1 MYITNHWQMNK
12 VFFRIVFLVL
22 LLVSLFI
29 CDVLLGSVR
38 ISIYEFI
45 DYLSGQGF
53 SHASYKTILL
63 EYRIPKALTACI
75 AGASLAVS
83 GLLMQSF
90 FRNPLAG
97 PYVLGIS
104 SGASLGVAL
113 VLLFF
118 SGSFLLSVPLAA
130 SLGSFLVLLL
140 MIWAAKR
147 FRSSVSLLILGLM
160 ISYLTGALVGVLQYF
175 SSAQDLQS
183 FVLWGMGSFAKTQWT
198 DLKLMLP
205 VLLLGLAFAYSR
217 SKALNSL
224 LLGESYAQSLGVSLK
239 SIRREILCLVGVL
252 VAWVTAY
259 CGPIAFV
266 GMAVPHL
273 VRLGAEESDHKIT
286 IPLVAL
292 TGACIAL
299 LCDMIAQVPGYDFVL
314 PINSIT
320 SLFGAPF
327 VIYFLLKKNRIG

>member
-1 MYITNHWQMNK
+1 MA
-12 VFFRIVFLVL
+12 L
-22 LLVSLFI
+22 LLVFI
-29 CDVLLGSVR
+29 FMANILLGSV
-38 ISIYEFI
+38 SIPLYEFVE
-45 DYLSGQGF
+45 YLKGNSW
-53 SHASYKTILL
+53 SHPSYQAIIF
-63 EYRIPKALTACI
+63 EYRIPKALTACF
-75 AGASLAVS
+75 AGSALAVS

-104 SGASLGVAL
+104 SGASLGVA
-113 VLLFF
+113 VLLLFI
-118 SGSFLLSVPLAA
+118 SGSYLISLPLAA
-130 SLGSFLVLLL
+130 CIGSLLVLIA
-140 MIWAAKR
+140 MIWASKR

-175 SSAQDLQS
+175 SKSEEIQS
-183 FVLWGMGSFAKTQWT
+183 FVLWGLGSFAKTQWT
-198 DLKLMLP
+198 DLQIMLP
-205 VLLLGLAFAYSR
+205 VLVVGLIFAYSR
-217 SKALNSL
+217 SKVLNSL
-224 LLGESYAQSLGVSLK
+224 LLGSSYAQSIGVSIK
-239 SIRREILCLVGVL
+239 SIRRQLLYLVGIL

-259 CGPIAFV
+259 CGPIAFL

-273 VRLGAEESDHKIT
+273 VRLWVEESDHKIT

-299 LCDMIAQVPGYDFVL
+299 LCDMVAQAPGFDMVL

-327 VIYFLLKKNRIG
+327 VIYYLLKKNRLG

>member
-1 MYITNHWQMNK
+1 MNK
-12 VFFRIVFLVL
+12 TVYRILLMTLFLV
-22 LLVSLFI
+22 VIFI
-29 CDVLLGSVR
+29 ADIFLGSVN
-38 ISIYEFI
+38 IPLSEFFEYLKGNGWSHPSYEAIIF
-45 DYLSGQGF
+45 Q
-53 SHASYKTILL
+53 
-63 EYRIPKALTACI
+63 YRIPKALTACF
-75 AGASLAVS
+75 AGSALAVS

-113 VLLFF
+113 LLLLF
-118 SGSFLLSVPLAA
+118 SGSFLLSVPLVACIG
-130 SLGSFLVLLL
+130 SLLVLII
-140 MIWAAKR
+140 MIWASKR

-175 SSAQDLQS
+175 SKSEEIQS
-183 FVLWGMGSFAKTQWT
+183 FVLWGLGSFAKTQWM
-198 DLKLMLP
+198 DLQIMLP
-205 VLLLGLAFAYSR
+205 VLLLGLVFAYSR

-224 LLGESYAQSLGVSLK
+224 LLGESYAQSIGVSIK
-239 SIRREILCLVGVL
+239 SIRREILYLVGIL

-273 VRLGAEESDHKIT
+273 VRLWVEESNHKIT

-292 TGACIAL
+292 IGACIAL
-299 LCDMIAQVPGYDFVL
+299 LCDMIAQAPGFDVVL

-327 VIYFLLKKNRIG
+327 VIYYLLKKNRLG

>member
-1 MYITNHWQMNK
+1 MNK
-12 VFFRIVFLVL
+12 VFYRTLLMAL
-22 LLVSLFI
+22 LLLLLF
-29 CDVLLGSVR
+29 CADLLVGSVT
-38 ISIYEFI
+38 IPLSDFFDFI
-45 DYLSGQGF
+45 IGNGW
-53 SHASYKTILL
+53 SHSTYQAIIF
-63 EYRIPKALTACI
+63 EYRLPKALTACF
-75 AGASLAVS
+75 AGSALAVS

-113 VLLFF
+113 LLLFF

-130 SLGSFLVLLL
+130 SIGALLVLVL
-140 MIWAAKR
+140 MIWASKR

-160 ISYLTGALVGVLQYF
+160 ISYLTSALVGVLQYF
-175 SSAQDLQS
+175 SKSEEIQS
-183 FVLWGMGSFAKTQWT
+183 FVLWGLGSFAKTQWGE
-198 DLKLMLP
+198 LQIMLP
-205 VLLLGLAFAYSR
+205 VLAVGLLFAYSR

-224 LLGESYAQSLGVSLK
+224 LLGESYAQSLGVSIK
-239 SIRREILCLVGVL
+239 SIRRELLCLVGIL

-273 VRLGAEESDHKIT
+273 VRLWVEETDHRIT
-286 IPLVAL
+286 IPLVAI

-299 LCDMIAQVPGYDFVL
+299 VCDIIAQVPGFDIVL

-327 VIYFLLKKNRIG
+327 VIYYLLKKNRLG

>member
-1 MYITNHWQMNK
+1 MNK
-12 VFFRIVFLVL
+12 TVYRILLMTLFLV
-22 LLVSLFI
+22 VIFI
-29 CDVLLGSVR
+29 ADIFLGSVN
-38 ISIYEFI
+38 IPLSDFFEYLIGNGWSHPSYEAIIF
-45 DYLSGQGF
+45 Q
-53 SHASYKTILL
+53 
-63 EYRIPKALTACI
+63 YRIPKALTACF
-75 AGASLAVS
+75 AGSALAVS

-113 VLLFF
+113 LLLLF
-118 SGSFLLSVPLAA
+118 SGSFFLSVPLAA
-130 SLGSFLVLLL
+130 CIGSLLVLVI
-140 MIWAAKR
+140 MIWASKR
-147 FRSSVSLLILGLM
+147 FLSSVSLLILGLM

-175 SSAQDLQS
+175 SKSEEIQS
-183 FVLWGMGSFAKTQWT
+183 FVLWGLGSFAKTQWI
-198 DLKLMLP
+198 DLQIMLP
-205 VLLLGLAFAYSR
+205 VLVLGLVFAYSR

-224 LLGESYAQSLGVSLK
+224 LLGESYAQSLGVSIK
-239 SIRREILCLVGVL
+239 SIRREILYLVGIL

-273 VRLGAEESDHKIT
+273 VRLWVEESDHKIT

-299 LCDMIAQVPGYDFVL
+299 LCDMIAQVPGFDVVL

-327 VIYFLLKKNRIG
+327 VIYYLLKKNRLG

>member
-1 MYITNHWQMNK
+1 MA
-12 VFFRIVFLVL
+12 L
-22 LLVSLFI
+22 LLVFI
-29 CDVLLGSVR
+29 FMANILLGSV
-38 ISIYEFI
+38 SIPLYEFVE
-45 DYLSGQGF
+45 YLKGNGW
-53 SHASYKTILL
+53 SHPSYQAIIF
-63 EYRIPKALTACI
+63 EYRIPKALTACF
-75 AGASLAVS
+75 AGSALAVS

-104 SGASLGVAL
+104 SGASLGVA
-113 VLLFF
+113 VLLLFI
-118 SGSFLLSVPLAA
+118 SGSYLISVPLAA
-130 SLGSFLVLLL
+130 CIGSLLVLIA
-140 MIWAAKR
+140 MIWASKR

-175 SSAQDLQS
+175 SKSEEIQS
-183 FVLWGMGSFAKTQWT
+183 FVLWGLGSFAKTQWT
-198 DLKLMLP
+198 DLQIMLP
-205 VLLLGLAFAYSR
+205 VLVVGLIFAYSR
-217 SKALNSL
+217 SKVLNSL
-224 LLGESYAQSLGVSLK
+224 LLGSSYAQSIGVSIK
-239 SIRREILCLVGVL
+239 SIRRQLLYLVGIL

-259 CGPIAFV
+259 CGPIAFL

-273 VRLGAEESDHKIT
+273 VRLWVEESDHKIT

-299 LCDMIAQVPGYDFVL
+299 LCDMVAQAPGFDMVL

-327 VIYFLLKKNRIG
+327 VIYYLLKKKEIER

>member
-1 MYITNHWQMNK
+1 MA
-12 VFFRIVFLVL
+12 L
-22 LLVSLFI
+22 LLVFI
-29 CDVLLGSVR
+29 FMANILLGSV
-38 ISIYEFI
+38 SIPLYEFVE
-45 DYLSGQGF
+45 YLKGNGW
-53 SHASYKTILL
+53 SHPSYQAIIF

-75 AGASLAVS
+75 AGSALAVS

-104 SGASLGVAL
+104 SGASLGVA
-113 VLLFF
+113 VLLLFI
-118 SGSFLLSVPLAA
+118 SGSYLISVPLAA
-130 SLGSFLVLLL
+130 CIGSLLVLIA
-140 MIWAAKR
+140 MIWASKR

-175 SSAQDLQS
+175 SKSEEIQS
-183 FVLWGMGSFAKTQWT
+183 FVLWGLGSFAKTQWT
-198 DLKLMLP
+198 DLQIMLP
-205 VLLLGLAFAYSR
+205 VLVVGLIFAYSR
-217 SKALNSL
+217 SKVLNSL
-224 LLGESYAQSLGVSLK
+224 LLGASYAQSIGVSIK
-239 SIRREILCLVGVL
+239 SIRRQLLYLVGIL

-259 CGPIAFV
+259 CGPIAFL

-273 VRLGAEESDHKIT
+273 VRLWVEESDHKIT

-299 LCDMIAQVPGYDFVL
+299 LCDMVAQAPGFDMVL

-327 VIYFLLKKNRIG
+327 VIYYLLKKNRLG

>member
-1 MYITNHWQMNK
+1 MNK
-12 VFFRIVFLVL
+12 NVYRILMMTL
-22 LLVSLFI
+22 LLVFVFI
-29 CDVLLGSVR
+29 ADLLLGSV
-38 ISIYEFI
+38 SIPFSDIIEYVKGNNWSHPSYEVIIF
-45 DYLSGQGF
+45 
-53 SHASYKTILL
+53 
-63 EYRIPKALTACI
+63 EYRLPKALTACF
-75 AGASLAVS
+75 AGSALAVS

-113 VLLFF
+113 LLLFL
-118 SGSFLLSVPLAA
+118 SGGFILSVPIAA
-130 SLGSFLVLLL
+130 SIGSLVVLLM
-140 MIWAAKR
+140 MIWASKR

-175 SSAQDLQS
+175 SQSEEIQS
-183 FVLWGMGSFAKTQWT
+183 FVLWGLGSFAKTKWG
-198 DLKLMLP
+198 DLQLMLP
-205 VLLLGLAFAYSR
+205 VLLLGLIFAYSR

-224 LLGESYAQSLGVSLK
+224 LLGESYAQSIGVSIK
-239 SIRREILCLVGVL
+239 AIRRELLYLVGIL

-259 CGPIAFV
+259 CGPIAFI
-266 GMAVPHL
+266 GMAIPHL
-273 VRLGAEESDHKIT
+273 VRLWVEESDHKIT

-292 TGACIAL
+292 TGACVAL
-299 LCDMIAQVPGYDFVL
+299 ICDMIAQAPGFDLVL

-327 VIYFLLKKNRIG
+327 VIFYLLKKNRLG

>member
-1 MYITNHWQMNK
+1 MTK
-12 VFFRIVFLVL
+12 STLRILVLVL
-22 LLVSLFI
+22 LFVLLFIGDLLLGTVSIPFSDFVSLFTNN
-29 CDVLLGSVR
+29 S
-38 ISIYEFI
+38 SSHPSYEAI
-45 DYLSGQGF
+45 
-53 SHASYKTILL
+53 ILH
-63 EYRIPKALTACI
+63 YRLPKALTACF
-75 AGASLAVS
+75 AGSVLAVS

-113 VLLFF
+113 LLLFY

-130 SLGSFLVLLL
+130 SLGSFLVLIC
-140 MIWAAKR
+140 MIWASKK
-147 FRSSVSLLILGLM
+147 FKSSVSLLILGLM
-160 ISYLTGALVGVLQYF
+160 ISYLTGALVGVLHYF
-175 SSAQDLQS
+175 STSEEIQS
-183 FVLWGMGSFAKTQWT
+183 FVLWGMGSFAKTQWL
-198 DLKLMLP
+198 DLQLMLP
-205 VLLLGLAFAYSR
+205 VLVLGLLFAYSR

-224 LLGESYAQSLGVSLK
+224 LLGESYAQSIGVSLK
-239 SIRREILCLVGVL
+239 KIRREILYLVGIL

-273 VRLGAEESDHKIT
+273 VRLGVPDSDHKIT

-292 TGACIAL
+292 TGACVAL
-299 LCDMIAQVPGYDFVL
+299 ACDLLAQAPGLAIVL

-327 VIYFLLKKNRIG
+327 VIYYLLKKNNLG

>member
-1 MYITNHWQMNK
+1 MNK
-12 VFFRIVFLVL
+12 TVYRIVLMTL
-22 LLVSLFI
+22 LLVLIFI
-29 CDVLLGSVR
+29 ADILLGSVT
-38 ISIYEFI
+38 IPLSDFFEYLKGNDWSHPSYEAIIF
-45 DYLSGQGF
+45 DYRL
-53 SHASYKTILL
+53 
-63 EYRIPKALTACI
+63 PKALTACF
-75 AGASLAVS
+75 AGSALAVS

-113 VLLFF
+113 LLLLF
-118 SGSFLLSVPLAA
+118 SGTFLFSVPLAA
-130 SLGSFLVLLL
+130 CIGSLFVLIS
-140 MIWAAKR
+140 MIWASKR

-175 SSAQDLQS
+175 SKSEEIQS
-183 FVLWGMGSFAKTQWT
+183 FVLWGLGSFAKTQWT
-198 DLKLMLP
+198 DLQMMLP
-205 VLLLGLAFAYSR
+205 VLVLGLVFAYSR

-224 LLGESYAQSLGVSLK
+224 LLGASYAQSLGVSIK
-239 SIRREILCLVGVL
+239 SIRRQLLYLVGIL

-259 CGPIAFV
+259 CGPIAFL

-273 VRLGAEESDHKIT
+273 VRLWVEESDHKIT

-299 LCDMIAQVPGYDFVL
+299 LCEMIAQEPGYDMVL
-314 PINSIT
+314 PINRIT
-320 SLFGAPF
+320 SLLGAPF
-327 VIYFLLKKNRIG
+327 VIYYLLKKNRLG

>member
-1 MYITNHWQMNK
+1 MTL
-12 VFFRIVFLVL
+12 FLV
-22 LLVSLFI
+22 VIFI
-29 CDVLLGSVR
+29 ADIFLGSVN
-38 ISIYEFI
+38 IPLSDFFEYLIGNGWSHPSYEAIIF
-45 DYLSGQGF
+45 Q
-53 SHASYKTILL
+53 
-63 EYRIPKALTACI
+63 YRIPKALTACF
-75 AGASLAVS
+75 AGSALAVS

-113 VLLFF
+113 LLLLF
-118 SGSFLLSVPLAA
+118 SGSFFLSVPLAA
-130 SLGSFLVLLL
+130 CIGSLLVLVI
-140 MIWAAKR
+140 MIWASKR
-147 FRSSVSLLILGLM
+147 FLSSVSLLILGLM

-175 SSAQDLQS
+175 SKSEEIQS
-183 FVLWGMGSFAKTQWT
+183 FVLWGLGSFAKTQWI
-198 DLKLMLP
+198 DLQIMLP
-205 VLLLGLAFAYSR
+205 VLVLGLVFAYSR

-224 LLGESYAQSLGVSLK
+224 LLGESYAQSLGVSIK
-239 SIRREILCLVGVL
+239 SIRREILYLVGIL

-273 VRLGAEESDHKIT
+273 VRLWVEESDHKIT

-299 LCDMIAQVPGYDFVL
+299 LCDMIAQVPGFDVVL

-327 VIYFLLKKNRIG
+327 VIYYLLKKNRLG

>member
-1 MYITNHWQMNK
+1 MA
-12 VFFRIVFLVL
+12 L
-22 LLVSLFI
+22 LLVFI
-29 CDVLLGSVR
+29 FMANILLGSV
-38 ISIYEFI
+38 SIPLYEFVE
-45 DYLSGQGF
+45 YFKGNGW
-53 SHASYKTILL
+53 SHPSYQAIIF
-63 EYRIPKALTACI
+63 EYRIPKALTACF
-75 AGASLAVS
+75 AGSALAVS

-104 SGASLGVAL
+104 SGASLGVA
-113 VLLFF
+113 VLLLFI
-118 SGSFLLSVPLAA
+118 SGSYLISVPLAA
-130 SLGSFLVLLL
+130 CIGSLLVLIA
-140 MIWAAKR
+140 MIWASKR

-175 SSAQDLQS
+175 SKSEEIQS
-183 FVLWGMGSFAKTQWT
+183 FVLWGLGSFAKTQWT
-198 DLKLMLP
+198 DLQIMLP
-205 VLLLGLAFAYSR
+205 VLVVGLIFAYSR
-217 SKALNSL
+217 SKVLNSL
-224 LLGESYAQSLGVSLK
+224 LLGSSYAQSIGVSIK
-239 SIRREILCLVGVL
+239 SIRRQLLYLVGIL

-259 CGPIAFV
+259 CGPIAFL

-273 VRLGAEESDHKIT
+273 VRLWVEESDHKIT

-299 LCDMIAQVPGYDFVL
+299 LCDMVAQAPGFDMVL

-327 VIYFLLKKNRIG
+327 VIYYLLKKNRLG

>member
-1 MYITNHWQMNK
+1 MNK
-12 VFFRIVFLVL
+12 VTWRIVWMGL
-22 LLVSLFI
+22 LLVFI
-29 CDVLLGSVR
+29 FMANILLGSV
-38 ISIYEFI
+38 SIPLYEFVE
-45 DYLSGQGF
+45 YLKGNGW
-53 SHASYKTILL
+53 SHPSYQAIIF
-63 EYRIPKALTACI
+63 EYRIPKAITACF
-75 AGASLAVS
+75 AGSALAVS

-104 SGASLGVAL
+104 SGASLGVA
-113 VLLFF
+113 VLLLFI
-118 SGSFLLSVPLAA
+118 SGSYLISVPLAA
-130 SLGSFLVLLL
+130 CIGSLLVLIA
-140 MIWAAKR
+140 MIWASKR

-175 SSAQDLQS
+175 SKSEEIQS
-183 FVLWGMGSFAKTQWT
+183 FVLWGLGSFAKTQWA
-198 DLKLMLP
+198 DLQIMLP
-205 VLLLGLAFAYSR
+205 VLVVGLIFAYSR
-217 SKALNSL
+217 SKVLNSL
-224 LLGESYAQSLGVSLK
+224 LLGSSYAQSIGVSIK
-239 SIRREILCLVGVL
+239 SIRRQLLYLVGIL

-259 CGPIAFV
+259 CGPIAFL

-273 VRLGAEESDHKIT
+273 VRLWVEESDHKIT

-299 LCDMIAQVPGYDFVL
+299 LCDMVAQAPGFDMVL

-327 VIYFLLKKNRIG
+327 VIYYLLKKNRLG

>member
-1 MYITNHWQMNK
+1 MNK
-12 VFFRIVFLVL
+12 TLLRILLLSLVL
-22 LLVSLFI
+22 LVLFI
-29 CDVLLGSVR
+29 CDILLGTVT
-38 ISIYEFI
+38 IPLNEFFGF
-45 DYLSGQGF
+45 LNGASF
-53 SHASYKTILL
+53 SHPSYEAIILH
-63 EYRIPKALTACI
+63 YRLPKALTACF
-75 AGASLAVS
+75 AGSALAVS

-113 VLLFF
+113 LLLFF
-118 SGSFLLSVPLAA
+118 SSSFMLSVPLAA
-130 SLGSFLVLLL
+130 SLGSFIVLIC
-140 MIWAAKR
+140 MIWASKK
-147 FRSSVSLLILGLM
+147 FNSSVSLLILGLM

-175 SSAQDLQS
+175 SSSEEIQS
-183 FVLWGMGSFAKTQWT
+183 FVLWGMGSFAKTQWL

-205 VLLLGLAFAYSR
+205 VLVLGLLFAYSR

-224 LLGESYAQSLGVSLK
+224 LLGESYAQSIGVSLK
-239 SIRREILCLVGVL
+239 TIRREILYLVGIL

-273 VRLGAEESDHKIT
+273 VRLGVAESDHKIT

-292 TGACIAL
+292 TGACVAL
-299 LCDMIAQVPGYDFVL
+299 VCDLLAQAPGLDIVL

-327 VIYFLLKKNRIG
+327 VIYYLLKKNRLG

>member
-1 MYITNHWQMNK
+1 MSKMAY
-12 VFFRIVFLVL
+12 RIGFMTL
-22 LLVSLFI
+22 LLVIFFVA
-29 CDVLLGSVR
+29 DVLLGSV
-38 ISIYEFI
+38 SIPLTDFFEYLKGNDWSHPSYEAIIF
-45 DYLSGQGF
+45 
-53 SHASYKTILL
+53 
-63 EYRIPKALTACI
+63 EYRLPKALTACF
-75 AGASLAVS
+75 AGSALAVS

-113 VLLFF
+113 LLLLF
-118 SGSFLLSVPLAA
+118 SGTFLLSVPLAA
-130 SLGSFLVLLL
+130 CIGSLIVLIC
-140 MIWAAKR
+140 MIWASKR

-160 ISYLTGALVGVLQYF
+160 ISYLTGALVGGLQYF
-175 SSAQDLQS
+175 SDSEEIQS
-183 FVLWGMGSFAKTQWT
+183 FVLWGLGSFANTQWA
-198 DLKLMLP
+198 DLQMMLP
-205 VLLLGLAFAYSR
+205 VLVLGLVFAYSR

-224 LLGESYAQSLGVSLK
+224 LLGASYAQSLGISIK
-239 SIRREILCLVGVL
+239 SIRRQLLYLVGIL

-259 CGPIAFV
+259 CGPIAFL
-266 GMAVPHL
+266 GLAVPHM
-273 VRLGAEESDHKIT
+273 VRLWVEESDHKIT

-299 LCDMIAQVPGYDFVL
+299 LCDMIAQAPGFDMVL

-327 VIYFLLKKNRIG
+327 VIYYLLKKNRLG

>member
-1 MYITNHWQMNK
+1 MNK
-12 VFFRIVFLVL
+12 VTWRIVWMAL
-22 LLVSLFI
+22 LLVFI
-29 CDVLLGSVR
+29 FMANILLGSV
-38 ISIYEFI
+38 SIPLYEFVE
-45 DYLSGQGF
+45 YLKGNGW
-53 SHASYKTILL
+53 SHPSYQAIIF
-63 EYRIPKALTACI
+63 EYRIPKALTACF
-75 AGASLAVS
+75 AGSALAVS

-104 SGASLGVAL
+104 SGASLGVA
-113 VLLFF
+113 VLLLFI
-118 SGSFLLSVPLAA
+118 SGSYLISVPLAA
-130 SLGSFLVLLL
+130 CIGSLLVLIA
-140 MIWAAKR
+140 MIWASKR

-175 SSAQDLQS
+175 SKSEEIQS
-183 FVLWGMGSFAKTQWT
+183 FVLWGLGSFAKTQWT
-198 DLKLMLP
+198 DLQIMLP
-205 VLLLGLAFAYSR
+205 VLVVGLIFAYSR
-217 SKALNSL
+217 SKVLNSL
-224 LLGESYAQSLGVSLK
+224 LLGPSYAQSIGVSIK
-239 SIRREILCLVGVL
+239 SIRRQLLYLVGIL

-259 CGPIAFV
+259 CGPIAFL

-273 VRLGAEESDHKIT
+273 VRLWVEESDHKIT

-299 LCDMIAQVPGYDFVL
+299 LCDMVAQAPGFDMVL

-327 VIYFLLKKNRIG
+327 VIYYLLKKNRLG

>member
-1 MYITNHWQMNK
+1 MNK
-12 VFFRIVFLVL
+12 TVYRILLMTL
-22 LLVSLFI
+22 LLVLIFI
-29 CDVLLGSVR
+29 ADILLGSVT
-38 ISIYEFI
+38 IPLSDFFEYLKGNNWSHPSYEAIIF
-45 DYLSGQGF
+45 
-53 SHASYKTILL
+53 
-63 EYRIPKALTACI
+63 EYRLPKALTACF
-75 AGASLAVS
+75 AGSALAVS

-113 VLLFF
+113 LLLLF
-118 SGSFLLSVPLAA
+118 SGGFLLSVPLAA
-130 SLGSFLVLLL
+130 CIGSLFVLII
-140 MIWAAKR
+140 MIWASKR

-175 SSAQDLQS
+175 SRSEEIQS
-183 FVLWGMGSFAKTQWT
+183 FVLWGLGSFAKTQWL
-198 DLKLMLP
+198 DLQIMLP
-205 VLLLGLAFAYSR
+205 VLVLGLVFAYSR

-224 LLGESYAQSLGVSLK
+224 LLGESYAQSLGVSVK
-239 SIRREILCLVGVL
+239 SIRRQLLYLVGIL

-259 CGPIAFV
+259 CGPIAFL

-273 VRLGAEESDHKIT
+273 VRLWVEESDHKIT

-299 LCDMIAQVPGYDFVL
+299 LCDMIAQVPGFDMVL

-327 VIYFLLKKNRIG
+327 VIYYLLKKNRLG

>member
-1 MYITNHWQMNK
+1 MNK
-12 VFFRIVFLVL
+12 MAYRIGFMTL
-22 LLVSLFI
+22 LLVIFFVA
-29 CDVLLGSVR
+29 DVLLGSV
-38 ISIYEFI
+38 SIPLTDFFEYLKGNDWSHPSYEAIIF
-45 DYLSGQGF
+45 
-53 SHASYKTILL
+53 
-63 EYRIPKALTACI
+63 EYRLPKALTACF
-75 AGASLAVS
+75 AGSALAVS

-113 VLLFF
+113 LLLLF
-118 SGSFLLSVPLAA
+118 SGTFLLSVPLAA
-130 SLGSFLVLLL
+130 CIGSLIVLIC
-140 MIWAAKR
+140 MIWASKR

-160 ISYLTGALVGVLQYF
+160 ISYLTGALVGMLQYF
-175 SSAQDLQS
+175 SDSEEIQS
-183 FVLWGMGSFAKTQWT
+183 FVLWGLGSFANTQWA
-198 DLKLMLP
+198 DLQMMLP
-205 VLLLGLAFAYSR
+205 VLVLGLVFAYSR

-224 LLGESYAQSLGVSLK
+224 LLGASYAQSLGISIK
-239 SIRREILCLVGVL
+239 SIRRQLLYLVGIL

-259 CGPIAFV
+259 CGPIAFL
-266 GMAVPHL
+266 GLAVPHM
-273 VRLGAEESDHKIT
+273 VRLWVEESDHKIT

-299 LCDMIAQVPGYDFVL
+299 LCDMIAQAPGFDMVL

-327 VIYFLLKKNRIG
+327 VIYYLLKKNRLG

>member
-1 MYITNHWQMNK
+1 MNSTL
-12 VFFRIVFLVL
+12 FRIIFLGILLFVL
-22 LLVSLFI
+22 FVSDI
-29 CDVLLGSVR
+29 LLGSVKIP
-38 ISIYEFI
+38 ISEFFA
-45 DYLSGQGF
+45 YLTGHPF

-75 AGASLAVS
+75 AGSALAVS

-113 VLLFF
+113 LLLFF
-118 SGSFLLSVPLAA
+118 SGTFLFSVPLAA
-130 SLGSFLVLLL
+130 SFGSFFILLL
-140 MIWAAKR
+140 IIWAAKR
-147 FRSSVSLLILGLM
+147 FKSSVGLLILGLM
-160 ISYLTGALVGVLQYF
+160 ISYLTSALVGILQYF
-175 SSAQDLQS
+175 ATSEEIQS

-198 DLKLMLP
+198 DLVFMMP
-205 VLLLGLAFAYSR
+205 VLGIGILFAYLR
-217 SKALNSL
+217 SKTLNSL

-239 SIRREILCLVGVL
+239 KIRFEILCLLGVL

-259 CGPIAFV
+259 CGPIAFI

-273 VRLGAEESDHKIT
+273 VRIVVEESDHRIT

-292 TGACIAL
+292 TGACVAL
-299 LCDMIAQVPGYDFVL
+299 FCDILAQVPGSDFVL

-320 SLFGAPF
+320 CLFGAPF
-327 VIYFLLKKNRIG
+327 VIFYLLKKNRIG